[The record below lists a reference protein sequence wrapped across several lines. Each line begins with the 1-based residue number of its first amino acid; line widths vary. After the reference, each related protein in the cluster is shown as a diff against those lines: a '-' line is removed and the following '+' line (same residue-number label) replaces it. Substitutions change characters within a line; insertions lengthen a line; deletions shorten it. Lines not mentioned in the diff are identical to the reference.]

1 MLIPLPSRPSTKKPK
16 SKKINILAPS
26 ASVSQALSTA
36 TITLP
41 ALSNVSAPAG
51 GTTIS
56 SNGRVKIEE
65 GSRDVPIALS
75 DTEDGGKLKR
85 KLSEG
90 QGAASSISEGGA
102 KKRRKTVEIVSDY
115 CVLPGARRFVDD
127 DDVNPFLLPL
137 PWRLPSS
144 AYGLVPALLL
154 AHNDDD
160 DDGGMQHPFSAEL
173 EQAIEVLKE
182 AIAKENWEAKG
193 KFPPGIK
200 PLLAQVALKAVILGE
215 YDDNFFNLM
224 PRLFP
229 YNKFTMT
236 VSGPPSF
243 A

>member
-1 MLIPLPSRPSTKKPK
+1 MLIPLPHRPSTKKPK

-115 CVLPGARRFVDD
+115 CVLSGGRCFVDD
-127 DDVNPFLLPL
+127 EDVNPFLSPLPL
-137 PWRLPSS
+137 PPS
-144 AYGLVPALLL
+144 ACGLVPMLLL
-154 AHNDDD
+154 ARDGDGG
-160 DDGGMQHPFSAEL
+160 GGMQHPFSAEL

-236 VSGPPSF
+236 VSEPPSF